1 MIFVFYALA
10 AVLIWISAKS
20 FLGGIRYLQYFK
32 TELAKPRPE
41 FTPFVSLIVPC
52 RGVDQGLPDNLRAFF
67 DQDYPAFELIF
78 VIDKAADASAEII
91 EEISRINTQ
100 VSTGSGSDL
109 GGTSTQLII
118 APKAT
123 TSGQKVENLRE
134 AVLHVSDE
142 SQVFVFADSDARPS
156 GDWLRYL
163 VAPLQ
168 DEAIGAATG
177 YRWFISKTPTFASE
191 MRSVWNASIASALG
205 PDSGSNFCWGG
216 STAIRRQIFE
226 RLEIREKWR
235 GTLSDDF
242 TLSHAVNGAGLPII
256 FVPQALTASVEDSTF
271 HELLEFT
278 TRQMKITRVY
288 ATPLWVMSLVGT
300 GLFNIVMIAAFLIVI
315 LSRQNGLA
323 VYISL
328 ATLALVTFFSIGK
341 AWLRLKAA
349 SLALTSYKSEVARQF
364 WTQNTLWLISPA
376 LFFYNS
382 VAALLSRRLTWRGIT
397 YELKSPR
404 ETVIITD

>member
-1 MIFVFYALA
+1 
-10 AVLIWISAKS
+10 
-20 FLGGIRYLQYFK
+20 
-32 TELAKPRPE
+32 
-41 FTPFVSLIVPC
+41 
-52 RGVDQGLPDNLRAFF
+52 
-67 DQDYPAFELIF
+67 
-78 VIDKAADASAEII
+78 
-91 EEISRINTQ
+91 
-100 VSTGSGSDL
+100 
-109 GGTSTQLII
+109 
-118 APKAT
+118 
-123 TSGQKVENLRE
+123 
-134 AVLHVSDE
+134 
-142 SQVFVFADSDARPS
+142 
-156 GDWLRYL
+156 
-163 VAPLQ
+163 
-168 DEAIGAATG
+168 
-177 YRWFISKTPTFASE
+177 
-191 MRSVWNASIASALG
+191 
-205 PDSGSNFCWGG
+205 
-216 STAIRRQIFE
+216 
-226 RLEIREKWR
+226 
-235 GTLSDDF
+235 
-242 TLSHAVNGAGLPII
+242 
-256 FVPQALTASVEDSTF
+256 
-271 HELLEFT
+271 
-278 TRQMKITRVY
+278 MKITRVY